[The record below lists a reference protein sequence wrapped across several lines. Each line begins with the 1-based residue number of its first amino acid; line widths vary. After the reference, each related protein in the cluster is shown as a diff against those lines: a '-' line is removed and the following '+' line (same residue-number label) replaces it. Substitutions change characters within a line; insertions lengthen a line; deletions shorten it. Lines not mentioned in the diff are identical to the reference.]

1 MPAVASI
8 ANNIARSSTVWCHP
22 IGARAR
28 MQGSIAKVTSKT
40 PASVEERNRR
50 LGTSEASDRV
60 NGRPGIISKA
70 AGLQEAA
77 YVD

>member
-1 MPAVASI
+1 
-8 ANNIARSSTVWCHP
+8 
-22 IGARAR
+22 

-77 YVD
+77 YVDQWSSQIVRYGEDVIEPVG